1 MDNLISRLGR
11 MGFLLVIG
19 VCLVVYIAFGLLYW
33 QQQMEQEELQ
43 EKIGKMSSL
52 VSKPLPDAD
61 ELRAEYDEVNNAL
74 SPFTVS
80 AALQGIVNIARKSGL
95 DVSPDSGL
103 FNIPAPGEFEEREI
117 GEGIYQ
123 VLPLHDIRAQGDPD
137 SVAAFIADLDSGQ
150 TLKTMVLKK
159 MHFSQIEVS
168 YEGEEADR
176 RAEFRA
182 VISAVREMMTG
193 NGISALPYPVN
204 SQNGTATNYLGDDPG
219 TGEIVEGFPDIITTA
234 AEKGY
239 TGTGAPK
246 AGYVL
251 YGHDKISADDTT
263 QFETV
268 NYVSELMTR
277 YYYTCEADG
286 TVRQFDGPDL
296 ATATEYLDNEAS
308 RVETIIVVDME
319 LYAKLLEESQPEEN
333 QSE

>member
-11 MGFLLVIG
+11 MGFVLVIG
-19 VCLVVYIAFGLLYW
+19 VCLVIYIAFGLLYW
-33 QQQMEQEELQ
+33 QQQTEQADLQ
-43 EKIGKMSSL
+43 EKIGKLSGV
-52 VSKPLPDAD
+52 VSKPLPGDD
-61 ELRAEYDEVNNAL
+61 ELLAEYDEVNDAL
-74 SPFTVS
+74 TPFTVS
-80 AALQGIVNIARKSGL
+80 AALQRIVNIARKSGI

-117 GEGIYQ
+117 GDGIYQ
-123 VLPLHDIRAQGDPD
+123 VLPVHDIRVQGDPD
-137 SVAAFIADLDSGQ
+137 SVLAFIADLDSGQ
-150 TLKTMVLKK
+150 TLKTMVLNK
-159 MHFSQIEVS
+159 MRFSQITV
-168 YEGEEADR
+168 YYDGEEAER

-193 NGISALPYPVN
+193 NGISVLPYPVN
-204 SQNGTATNYLGDDPG
+204 SQNGTATNYLGDDPA
-219 TGEIVEGFPDIITTA
+219 TGEIVEGFPDITATA

-263 QFETV
+263 QFETA
-268 NYVSELMTR
+268 NYVSELMTQ

-296 ATATEYLDNEAS
+296 ATATEYPGSEAS
-308 RVETIIVVDME
+308 RVESVIVVDVE
-319 LYAKLLEESQPEEN
+319 LYAKLLEENQPE
-333 QSE
+333 